1 MAETRKKSTTT
12 KTKTVPAKKPA
23 TKPAGKSTT
32 PKVTKTVKAS
42 TKTTKATSTKKTTV
56 KTTKPAAAK
65 TTSTKPAAKKECN
78 ICKIIFAIIIAVAV
92 VAVATWAIIC
102 AVNKSNDT
110 VMIEN
115 GKGDK
120 VSLKYVSLDDYKYR
134 VLVPTNFKKL
144 SDEEIKADYGT
155 DNAPE
160 LVYSDADDTVNIAF
174 SAPNGNLTD
183 SQIKDYLNTMKAIL
197 GTGMNILSSD
207 TYEVD
212 NHTIGVLRLV
222 SDFDGVEV
230 YNQMA
235 FFSYEDKLAIITFNC
250 KGEARAEWEKVG
262 DEIIK
267 SINFTK

>member
-12 KTKTVPAKKPA
+12 KTKTTPAKKPT
-23 TKPAGKSTT
+23 TKPAGKSVA
-32 PKVTKTVKAS
+32 PKQTKTVKAPAKTVT
-42 TKTTKATSTKKTTV
+42 TKKTTTTKATSA
-56 KTTKPAAAK
+56 KPVAK
-65 TTSTKPAAKKECN
+65 KKECN
-78 ICKIIFAIIIAVAV
+78 ICKIIFAIIVAVAV
-92 VAVATWAIIC
+92 VAAATWAI
-102 AVNKSNDT
+102 AYFVNKNSDET

-134 VLVPTNFKKL
+134 VLVPTDFKKL
-144 SDEEIKADYGT
+144 SDEDIKADYGSE
-155 DNAPE
+155 NAPE

-174 SAPNGNLTD
+174 SAPNNALAND
-183 SQIKDYLNTMKAIL
+183 QIKEYLSAMK
-197 GTGMNILSSD
+197 TILSSGMKVLGSD

-212 NHTIGVLRLV
+212 DHTIGVLKLV

-235 FFSYEDKLAIITFNC
+235 FFSYENKLTIITFNC